1 MNEERHSELHRFLS
15 GTLSPAEMLAF
26 EALLDTREDL
36 QDEVAKALQS
46 AGNFPSVAPIDTLDH
61 KVLQAYVDGSLNN
74 EEKRRVDE
82 IIESDPLLKEELRD
96 LYILRTEIADYRP
109 MEVAAKAPGFWAKV
123 SAVFSRLPE
132 TAVLTQ
138 SFAPDDFHEE
148 HWQRL
153 SFPET
158 SGASGAVKFDQGNA
172 VVSIQAKTWLP
183 GQLVRLQIKGVQNG
197 DLRSATGIIEQD
209 VIPSAEVEVQFTTEQ
224 PIQVTYAVVTDDLL
238 DAEIANELLAT
249 FSAATNHSKTNL
261 QAWSEWATQHTDS
274 DHAPVS
280 EVAKQIFEQAESLL
294 SNCD

>member
-1 MNEERHSELHRFLS
+1 
-15 GTLSPAEMLAF
+15 MLAF

-46 AGNFPSVAPIDTLDH
+46 AGNFPSVTPIDTLDH
-61 KVLQAYVDGSLNN
+61 KVLQAYVDGALNN

-138 SFAPDDFHEE
+138 SFAPSDFHEE

-172 VVSIQAKTWLP
+172 VISIQAKTWLP

-209 VIPSAEVEVQFTTEQ
+209 VIPSSEVEVPFATEQ

-261 QAWSEWATQHTDS
+261 QAWSEWATSHTDS

-280 EVAKQIFEQAESLL
+280 EVAKKIFDQAESLL